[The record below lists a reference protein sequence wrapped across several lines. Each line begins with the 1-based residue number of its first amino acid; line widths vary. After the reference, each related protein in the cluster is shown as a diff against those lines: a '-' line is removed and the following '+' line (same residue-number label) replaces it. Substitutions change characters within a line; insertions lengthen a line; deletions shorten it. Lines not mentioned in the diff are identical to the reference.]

1 MNGQIYQHA
10 KCNVQKYKL
19 RQQNKT
25 LGETPTTKRSTKK
38 QDSVNHCVLGMDQLV
53 IALLKVVPVHLPLD
67 GGPTTPHHRN
77 DETKEDKLK
86 RNTDT
91 LLMATKTQQ

>member
-1 MNGQIYQHA
+1 
-10 KCNVQKYKL
+10 
-19 RQQNKT
+19 
-25 LGETPTTKRSTKK
+25 
-38 QDSVNHCVLGMDQLV
+38 MDQLV
-53 IALLKVVPVHLPLD
+53 ITLVKVVLVHLPLD